1 MVQRGKI
8 FCSDPLRLQRHLL
21 VDHHLMVMIIGSV
34 INGNYE
40 MNDYYYDNS
49 PAPVVPSSASFTV
62 SYNKLKA
69 VLLVVVILLP
79 LTPIVFFRGLMGDVY
94 ASGQKNFVT
103 MSVFMLV
110 LMTLMFLTIFLNS
123 VGKRVIVQGSAIT
136 IRRWFIFSETITISQ
151 VIKCDVITNL
161 VVHTKYGSRR
171 YNKLIL
177 YYGGNNL
184 SMTDD
189 VYDNWQL
196 LVDYM
201 TYNRKN
207 ENIDG
212 TSKAMR
218 FFEGLFKK

>member
-1 MVQRGKI
+1 
-8 FCSDPLRLQRHLL
+8 
-21 VDHHLMVMIIGSV
+21 
-34 INGNYE
+34 

-49 PAPVVPSSASFTV
+49 PAPVVPSSTSFTV
-62 SYNKLKA
+62 SYNQLKA

-110 LMTLMFLTIFLNS
+110 LMTLMFLAIFLNS
-123 VGKRVIVQGSAIT
+123 VGKRVIVQGSTIT

-161 VVHTKYGSRR
+161 VMYSKYGARR

-177 YYGGNNL
+177 YYGGKNL
-184 SMTDD
+184 SITDD

-201 TYNRKN
+201 TYNGKN
-207 ENIDG
+207 VNIDG
-212 TSKAMR
+212 TSKTTR